1 MDLLTLLL
9 KTMTSNSS
17 VNSMKKKSG
26 ATASQIKFLIA
37 LALPLIIKYL
47 RKNAS
52 SQQGASSLLGALGQH
67 NNTNTISQQI
77 AHADTNDGNA
87 ILGHIFGNDYG
98 TVTSNLS
105 QQSGMSASQ
114 VQSVL
119 SSLAPSLMSGL
130 SAATNTASQQQA
142 AGKVDLSD
150 GVDLSDLM
158 AIFGTASQK
167 PQAQKP
173 QQTQQ
178 AAGLGG
184 MLDALLG
191 GGTTQQKPKKPQ
203 QAQSAASGM
212 DDVSALLNLLLS
224 ARK

>member
-1 MDLLTLLL
+1 
-9 KTMTSNSS
+9 
-17 VNSMKKKSG
+17 
-26 ATASQIKFLIA
+26 
-37 LALPLIIKYL
+37 
-47 RKNAS
+47 
-52 SQQGASSLLGALGQH
+52 
-67 NNTNTISQQI
+67 
-77 AHADTNDGNA
+77 
-87 ILGHIFGNDYG
+87 
-98 TVTSNLS
+98 
-105 QQSGMSASQ
+105 
-114 VQSVL
+114 
-119 SSLAPSLMSGL
+119 
-130 SAATNTASQQQA
+130 ATNTASQQQA

-158 AIFGTASQK
+158 AIFGTASQAKK

-224 ARK
+224 AKK